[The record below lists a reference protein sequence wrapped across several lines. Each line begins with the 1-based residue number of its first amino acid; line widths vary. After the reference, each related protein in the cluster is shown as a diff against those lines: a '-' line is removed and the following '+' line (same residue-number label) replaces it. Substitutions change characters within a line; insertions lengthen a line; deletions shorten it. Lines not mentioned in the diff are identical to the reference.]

1 MGKELILARR
11 YNGWMPQFS
20 AAQQRAIDTLASD
33 LEHIFGARL
42 QSLVAYPGH
51 QADGSV
57 HSCAI
62 VDGLGFRD
70 LVACLPQ
77 TEGWHHRGIAVPLML
92 ASGELERTIDIFPL
106 EYSTILADYQVVR
119 GPDPFQGVSIPIEDI
134 RRATEG
140 QAKSHLIHLREAF
153 LESHGETTR
162 IGRLIASSAAPLRAL
177 LTNIARLPAEAS
189 AKAGLPDSG
198 AGTMAAAT
206 PSDEALAKM
215 AEARLGVSASLVR
228 EVLVS
233 SGAGHS
239 TIADPSAL
247 LAHYIDAARK
257 IWEYVDRWRS

>member
-1 MGKELILARR
+1 
-11 YNGWMPQFS
+11 MPNFS
-20 AAQQRAIDTLASD
+20 AAQQKAIDALAID
-33 LEHIFGARL
+33 LEHLFGARL
-42 QSLVAYPGH
+42 QSLVAYPGN

-70 LVACLPQ
+70 LVACLPH
-77 TEGWHHRGIAVPLML
+77 TEAWHRRGSAVPLML
-92 ASGELERTIDIFPL
+92 AAGELERTLDIFPL
-106 EYSTILADYQVVR
+106 EYSSILAAYVVVR
-119 GPDPFQGVSIPIEDI
+119 GADPFHGISIPVDDV

-177 LTNIARLPAEAS
+177 LTNIARLH
-189 AKAGLPDSG
+189 DQ
-198 AGTMAAAT
+198 T
-206 PSDEALAKM
+206 PGQTLSDQALAAM
-215 AEARLGVSASLVR
+215 AETRMGVPATLIREILASSAS
-228 EVLVS
+228 
-233 SGAGHS
+233 GHS

-247 LAHYIDAARK
+247 LAHYIEAAQK